1 MWKRQ
6 AMISVNPPD
15 PINSPGY
22 RQRRRLV
29 REALQLGESQVI
41 TFGDT
46 QEPSLETRTTRASSK
61 RLLSS
66 PETNLPP
73 AKRPSTRDATANNTN
88 ESRASDDDVEEE
100 GRGC

>member
-46 QEPSLETRTTRASSK
+46 QEPSLDLGWGLELREQCSHCERI
-61 RLLSS
+61 
-66 PETNLPP
+66 P
-73 AKRPSTRDATANNTN
+73 
-88 ESRASDDDVEEE
+88 
-100 GRGC
+100 